1 MVRKVKIVILCL
13 LMSISVSACSVST
26 MAENTDVASS
36 KDSLDTVQQAGAT
49 SENGVDEF
57 GWYDSATLSNR
68 GFDWWHDMIHIP
80 DGGSFYYDR
89 YTHIVWLCKT
99 RYSMMPYIGPHGHYC
114 KYNPDTKIMS
124 EIMEAEK

>member
-1 MVRKVKIVILCL
+1 
-13 LMSISVSACSVST
+13 
-26 MAENTDVASS
+26 
-36 KDSLDTVQQAGAT
+36 
-49 SENGVDEF
+49 
-57 GWYDSATLSNR
+57 
-68 GFDWWHDMIHIP
+68 MIHIP

-124 EIMEAEK
+124 EIMETEK

>member
-36 KDSLDTVQQAGAT
+36 KDSLDNVQQAGAT

-57 GWYDSATLSNR
+57 G
-68 GFDWWHDMIHIP
+68 
-80 DGGSFYYDR
+80 
-89 YTHIVWLCKT
+89 
-99 RYSMMPYIGPHGHYC
+99 
-114 KYNPDTKIMS
+114 
-124 EIMEAEK
+124 

>member
-1 MVRKVKIVILCL
+1 MYSRQEQRQKT
-13 LMSISVSACSVST
+13 VS
-26 MAENTDVASS
+26 MN
-36 KDSLDTVQQAGAT
+36 LAG
-49 SENGVDEF
+49 
-57 GWYDSATLSNR
+57 
-68 GFDWWHDMIHIP
+68 MIHIP

-124 EIMEAEK
+124 EIMKTEK

>member
-13 LMSISVSACSVST
+13 LMSISVSACSVS
-26 MAENTDVASS
+26 AIVESTDTASS
-36 KDSLDTVQQAGAT
+36 KDFVDNVQQAGVT
-49 SENGVDEF
+49 SKGDVDEF

-89 YTHIVWLCKT
+89 YTHIV
-99 RYSMMPYIGPHGHYC
+99 
-114 KYNPDTKIMS
+114 
-124 EIMEAEK
+124 

>member
-36 KDSLDTVQQAGAT
+36 KDSLDNVQQAGVT
-49 SENGVDEF
+49 SEDNVDEF

-68 GFDWWHDMIHIP
+68 GFEWWEDMIRIP
-80 DGGSFYYDR
+80 DRGGFYYDR
-89 YTHIVWLCKT
+89 YTHIVWVWVDIL
-99 RYSMMPYIGPHGHYC
+99 SPYIGPHGHYC

-124 EIMEAEK
+124 EIMETEK